1 MTQEL
6 TQKETTKT
14 LTEESLKTRKKKL
27 LINLDN
33 C

>member
-14 LTEESLKTRKKKL
+14 LTEESQKTRKKKL